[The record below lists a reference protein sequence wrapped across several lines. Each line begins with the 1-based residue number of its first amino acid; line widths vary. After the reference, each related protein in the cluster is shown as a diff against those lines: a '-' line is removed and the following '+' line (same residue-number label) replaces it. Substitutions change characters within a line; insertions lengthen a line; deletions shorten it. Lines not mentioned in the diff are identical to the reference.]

1 MCLFFVFLVPML
13 YLGILWFPGPR
24 VTWRFFD
31 KSLLLAMPRPKRR
44 PSSAVE
50 LCLRAKSMQA
60 SLRPVDFSATGL
72 WVGSWDIPKITKPKP
87 TNVPYK
93 LIVGD

>member
-60 SLRPVDFSATGL
+60 SLRS
-72 WVGSWDIPKITKPKP
+72 VGGFFGRLRVLGWELGYPEDHQP
-87 TNVPYK
+87 TPAIYH
-93 LIVGD
+93 